1 MHYHRGEV
9 NSITI
14 NLCVS
19 DLANSLSHKA
29 GTKPII
35 EGKLSPLVVAYFH
48 FDVLS
53 NGYVL
58 SEQECD
64 VIFIYQSVMQDVLDV
79 AIIIVEEVGFF
90 KGTE

>member
-14 NLCVS
+14 NLCVRHFA
-19 DLANSLSHKA
+19 DSLSHKA
-29 GTKPII
+29 GTEPIV
-35 EGKLSPLVVAYFH
+35 EGTFRPLVVAYFH

-64 VIFIYQSVMQDVLDV
+64 VIFIYQSVMQDVLHV
-79 AIIIVEEVGFF
+79 AIIIVEEV
-90 KGTE
+90 